1 MIPLNMQAIKTGF
14 QISSKA
20 LIKAAPTI
28 GVIFG
33 TGLMVGATVKTGLE
47 APKLKDELDEL
58 EIQTDISHKE
68 YLKKKTRILLYHLG
82 WPAVMTIGGLLMIF
96 SGYKIK
102 YTQAAI
108 ATAALAS
115 KTEEAEKLEKKIIEK
130 YGPKEYEKMKDEMVK
145 DEVKAYP
152 IDYATVINTGHGNM
166 LCWDPIIHDY
176 YWSDLTFIEK
186 MEREANKEIAETRM
200 GENPSRVRYHFK
212 NSAFSYNKW
221 REYLDLPQSN
231 EHIYLDRPVTN
242 VDIGKDLGW
251 YNNYIELKITAILL
265 PDHTVVHA
273 IGFTSKG
280 QPKWYANIDDYNNDD
295 VVCDGD
301 YDESDWGDR

>member
-1 MIPLNMQAIKTGF
+1 MQAIKTGF

-68 YLKKKTRILLYHLG
+68 YLRKKTRILLYHLG

-130 YGPKEYEKMKDEMVK
+130 YGPKEYEKIKDEMAK
-145 DEVKAYP
+145 DEVKAHP

-166 LCWDPIIHDY
+166 LCWDPIVHDY
-176 YWSDLTFIEK
+176 YWSDLDYIRK
-186 MEREANKEIAETRM
+186 MAEQANKEMTKTRWGM
-200 GENPSRVRYHFK
+200 HK
-212 NSAFSYNKW
+212 SAMNYNTW
-221 REYLDLPQSN
+221 REYLDLPACNYHSCMDKPAGN
-231 EHIYLDRPVTN
+231 I
-242 VDIGKDLGW
+242 DIGKDYGW
-251 YNNYIELKITAILL
+251 FNSYIELKITAILL
-265 PDHTVVHA
+265 PDDSIVHV
-273 IGFTSKG
+273 IGFTISG
-280 QPKWYANIDDYNNDD
+280 APRYRLNLEDE
-295 VVCDGD
+295 DGADADNPMYD
-301 YDESDWGDR
+301 YDDDSTDMRYRR

>member
-1 MIPLNMQAIKTGF
+1 MIPLNIQAIKTGF

-130 YGPKEYEKMKDEMVK
+130 YGPKEYEKIQDEMVK

-166 LCWDPIIHDY
+166 LCWDPIVHDY
-176 YWSDLTFIEK
+176 YWSDLDYIRK
-186 MEREANKEIAETRM
+186 MAEQANLEMTKTRWGM
-200 GENPSRVRYHFK
+200 HK
-212 NSAFSYNKW
+212 SAMNYNTW
-221 REYLDLPQSN
+221 REYMDLPACNQHMCS
-231 EHIYLDRPVTN
+231 DKPVTG
-242 VDIGKDLGW
+242 VDIGKDYGW
-251 YNNYIELKITAILL
+251 FNSPIELKITAILL
-265 PDHTVVHA
+265 PDDSVVHV
-273 IGFTSKG
+273 IGFTVSG
-280 QPKWYANIDDYNNDD
+280 SPRYRLNLEDE
-295 VVCDGD
+295 DGD
-301 YDESDWGDR
+301 DADNPMYDYDDDSTDMRYRR

>member
-102 YTQAAI
+102 CTQAAI
-108 ATAALAS
+108 AAAALAS

-145 DEVKAYP
+145 DEVKAHP

-166 LCWDPIIHDY
+166 LCWDPIVHDY
-176 YWSDLTFIEK
+176 YWSDLDYIRK
-186 MEREANKEIAETRM
+186 MAEQANKEMTKTRWGM
-200 GENPSRVRYHFK
+200 HK
-212 NSAFSYNKW
+212 SAMNYNTW
-221 REYLDLPQSN
+221 REYLDLPACNYHSCM
-231 EHIYLDRPVTN
+231 DKPAGN
-242 VDIGKDLGW
+242 VDIGKDYGW
-251 YNNYIELKITAILL
+251 FNSYIELKITAILL
-265 PDHTVVHA
+265 PDDSVVHV
-273 IGFTSKG
+273 IGFTISG
-280 QPKWYANIDDYNNDD
+280 APRYRLNLEDE
-295 VVCDGD
+295 DGVDADNPMYD
-301 YDESDWGDR
+301 YDDDSTDMRYR